1 MHIERMINAIDT
13 HTAGEPTRTII
24 GGIPHIPGESM
35 SEKMQYF
42 QKRYDDIRCALMYE
56 PRGHE
61 VMSGVVITSPCCQ
74 DADVGAI
81 FIEVGGYLP
90 MCGHDTI
97 GCCTALINAGMVA
110 VTEPVTTI
118 RLDTPAGLVIAN
130 AVVEGQIVKEVTFQN
145 VPAFLYKADLEVY
158 VSGYGNVILD
168 VAYGGNFYAL
178 LEVDQVGVQ
187 LKPTQA
193 AELVKAAHAVR
204 SAVNEQL
211 RVQHPEKDFIQG
223 VTHVEFYG
231 PPTVP
236 EADAK
241 NAVVILPGSID
252 RSPCGTGTSAKLAML
267 HAKGELEK
275 GQEYVH
281 ESIIGTIFRAE
292 IVDTACVGEYPAI
305 IPQITGQAYVTGMH
319 QFVIDPADPLRRG
332 FLLSLESDASEG
344 GDRP

>member
-1 MHIERMINAIDT
+1 MHIERVVSTIDT
-13 HTAGEPTRTII
+13 HTAGEPTRTVI
-24 GGIPHIPGESM
+24 GGIPHIPGNSM
-35 SEKMQYF
+35 IEKMEF
-42 QKRYDDIRCALMYE
+42 LKGKHDDLRTALMFE

-61 VMSGVVITSPCCQ
+61 VMSGVVITSPCRE

-97 GCCTALINAGMVA
+97 GCCTALISAGMVA

-118 RLDTPAGLVIAN
+118 SLDTPAGLVTAE
-130 AVVEGQIVKEVTFQN
+130 AVVEGGSVKEVSFRN
-145 VPAFLYKADLEVY
+145 VPAFLFDADVGLR
-158 VSGYGNVILD
+158 VSGYGDVVVD

-178 LEVDQVGVQ
+178 VEAERVGVQ
-187 LKPTQA
+187 LRPGQA
-193 AELVKAAHAVR
+193 CELVRAAHAVR
-204 SAVNEQL
+204 SAVNEKL
-211 RVQHPEKDFIQG
+211 RVQHPEKEFIHG

-267 HAKGELEK
+267 HAKGELGV
-275 GQEYVH
+275 GQNYVH
-281 ESIIGTIFRAE
+281 ESIIGTTFRAE
-292 IVDTACVGEYPAI
+292 VVDTAYVGRYAAI

-332 FLLSLESDASEG
+332 FLLSLEDCEYPGRSRA
-344 GDRP
+344 